1 MILAMNAIQK
11 KFFVLQKKSSVIC
24 AKLHSSSLAKQFDRT
39 EWLVSL
45 AYGCFSFQ
53 RKAYS

>member
-1 MILAMNAIQK
+1 MAMNAIQK

-53 RKAYS
+53 RKACS